1 VYVGSVSHHNMDLL
15 WKSVYAEI
23 FPDKPMPEKRP
34 QGFEHKYQN
43 EIAQFVKKYNN
54 DDPGFSM
61 LPVLAVLGHHATH
74 LGNLGHVQ
82 ENGHSK
88 MLFFDYGAA
97 AMYNYDNTFFEDPKI
112 KGTFGDKLAKQFLG
126 VSKNYMDYYQ
136 PGLDSK
142 EANKRL
148 NNFYSGFQEN
158 IPAITASIRSSTQR
172 MATMLDK
179 KSFLQ
184 FAEFIGIKPE
194 ALAPIPNN
202 QLAEAVSKFITTSI
216 VNRING
222 IPALLQTIT
231 PTAEPVK
238 TVSSTTQ
245 MLASLENKNVKPVN
259 PFLKLLAKSE
269 SNDPLEGLTQARSTP
284 VINMRS
290 SGNKAPANDA
300 QIQPAPVSVRVGGR

>member
-1 VYVGSVSHHNMDLL
+1 
-15 WKSVYAEI
+15 
-23 FPDKPMPEKRP
+23 
-34 QGFEHKYQN
+34 
-43 EIAQFVKKYNN
+43 
-54 DDPGFSM
+54 
-61 LPVLAVLGHHATH
+61 
-74 LGNLGHVQ
+74 
-82 ENGHSK
+82 
-88 MLFFDYGAA
+88 
-97 AMYNYDNTFFEDPKI
+97 
-112 KGTFGDKLAKQFLG
+112 
-126 VSKNYMDYYQ
+126 
-136 PGLDSK
+136 
-142 EANKRL
+142 
-148 NNFYSGFQEN
+148 
-158 IPAITASIRSSTQR
+158 